1 LRLPNLDGKD
11 SLYHPLKFGEYI
23 KNSESLKFDYKMAW
37 HEKKKTRK
45 SIESDLDSVLQTI
58 KEKLI
63 LGT

>member
-1 LRLPNLDGKD
+1 
-11 SLYHPLKFGEYI
+11 
-23 KNSESLKFDYKMAW
+23 MAW